1 MLPFLHY
8 HSNAKCICVG
18 VFANSIAPKE
28 EGTNKTR
35 REGESVTLSCTYKSK
50 TNVLLYWYRQYPN
63 REPQY
68 LFCKSSRSS
77 GGVIVS
83 AKRYKLT
90 TSPTSTSL
98 TINNVNLSDSALY
111 YCALKVGAQ

>member
-68 LFCKSSRSS
+68 LFFKSSRSS